1 MILVDLSQVM
11 ISNLMMSLTKNEE
24 PDEDMI
30 RHMVLNSLRSYNV
43 KFKNTYGEMVICCD
57 GFSFWRK
64 KWFPYYKAN
73 RKKDRDK
80 SVLDWKMIFTYLN
93 NIRDEIQK
101 FLPYRV
107 VRVDDAE
114 GDDVIAILASEWST
128 ELINNNNRILIV
140 SGDKDFGQL
149 QRYPNV
155 EQYDPVNKR
164 KIEVKDPDAQ
174 LKEMILRG
182 DVGDGVPNFLSKDD
196 CLVMGV
202 RQKPIQAA
210 KVKDWL
216 KQEPEDFCDEEMLRN
231 YRRNEMLIDL
241 RMVPEPIKKAVL
253 SEFDRE
259 SGKNRQQMMKYF
271 VEKRLKTL
279 LDVISDF

>member
-1 MILVDLSQVM
+1 
-11 ISNLMMSLTKNEE
+11 
-24 PDEDMI
+24 
-30 RHMVLNSLRSYNV
+30 
-43 KFKNTYGEMVICCD
+43 
-57 GFSFWRK
+57 
-64 KWFPYYKAN
+64 
-73 RKKDRDK
+73 
-80 SVLDWKMIFTYLN
+80 
-93 NIRDEIQK
+93 
-101 FLPYRV
+101 
-107 VRVDDAE
+107 
-114 GDDVIAILASEWST
+114 
-128 ELINNNNRILIV
+128 
-140 SGDKDFGQL
+140 
-149 QRYPNV
+149 
-155 EQYDPVNKR
+155 VNKR